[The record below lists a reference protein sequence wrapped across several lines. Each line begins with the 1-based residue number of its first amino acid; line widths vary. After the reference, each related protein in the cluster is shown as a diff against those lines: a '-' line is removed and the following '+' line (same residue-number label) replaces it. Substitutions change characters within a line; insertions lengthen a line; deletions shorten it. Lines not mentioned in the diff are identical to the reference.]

1 MARISL
7 IEPDQASPEVKEIY
21 DGKLKG
27 RPGSFQKALAHR
39 PAMLGNFLGFYA
51 SVGRTLD
58 RKLYEAVYLR
68 TSLINGC
75 HYCTQHHI
83 QGSKRAGLTPDQ
95 MKALKGGDY
104 SGFAAPEQ
112 TALRYA
118 EKLARTPDAA
128 TDADFAELKKHFSDE
143 QIVDLHMLIGLANL
157 TNRVTG
163 PLNLEVEFPEEKL

>member
-1 MARISL
+1 MARVSL
-7 IEPDQASPEVKEIY
+7 IDPAQASPEVKEIY

-27 RPGSFQKALAHR
+27 KPGSIQEALAHR
-39 PAMLGNFLGFYA
+39 PAMLGNFLTFYA
-51 SVGRTLD
+51 SVGRSLD

-83 QGSKRAGLTPDQ
+83 QGSKRGGITPDE
-95 MKALKGGDY
+95 MKALKAGNY
-104 SGFAAPEQ
+104 SSFTDAEQ
-112 TALRYA
+112 SALRYT
-118 EKLARTPDAA
+118 EKLTRTPDAA
-128 TDADFAELKKHFSDE
+128 TDADFAELKKHYSDE

-163 PLNLEVEFPEEKL
+163 PLNLEVEFPAESI